1 MAWIL
6 IVVAGLF
13 EVLWAVGLKST
24 HGFTRFWPSVFTI
37 AAIVISMYL
46 LSVATRT
53 LPIGTAYAV
62 WVGIGAAGT
71 AVLGMTLLG
80 EPPTPGRLV
89 FLTLLIVAIIGLKMT
104 GHPPPAQD
112 HPTQGREISS
122 SDARSLSD

>member
-13 EVLWAVGLKST
+13 EVLWAVGLKYT

-80 EPPTPGRLV
+80 EPPTAGRLA

-104 GHPPPAQD
+104 GHPPSAQD
-112 HPTQGREISS
+112 HPAQDRAVSS
-122 SDARSLSD
+122 SSAQALSD